1 MEAPLPPILFQP
13 PQQRVD
19 QHWHRS
25 HDLPASGPSPAL
37 PQLPGADV
45 HFNKIPHDLIR
56 SSNAY
61 EVREAMFQYVM

>member
-25 HDLPASGPSPAL
+25 HDLPASGPSSVL
-37 PQLPGADV
+37 PQLPGWILARGRHWMV
-45 HFNKIPHDLIR
+45 PTSPKVEPTPRAALH
-56 SSNAY
+56 SC
-61 EVREAMFQYVM
+61 Q